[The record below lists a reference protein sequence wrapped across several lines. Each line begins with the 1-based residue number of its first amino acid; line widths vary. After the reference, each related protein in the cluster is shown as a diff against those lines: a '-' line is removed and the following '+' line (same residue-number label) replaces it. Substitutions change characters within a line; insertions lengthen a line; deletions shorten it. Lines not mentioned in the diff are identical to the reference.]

1 MSLMGKAH
9 LVNSNALVT
18 QGHILEQPF
27 KYTSIQTEKVL
38 KVFKG
43 GKDCQPLVMILAKS
57 FLMRNTDFQAS
68 SVHAWHTVSTFQ
80 GRRGVLIPNTKVS
93 SNNGFEP

>member
-1 MSLMGKAH
+1 MSLMGEAH

-27 KYTSIQTEKVL
+27 KYASIQIEKVL

-43 GKDCQPLVMILAKS
+43 GKDCQPLVMISKKLFDEKY
-57 FLMRNTDFQAS
+57 
-68 SVHAWHTVSTFQ
+68 
-80 GRRGVLIPNTKVS
+80 
-93 SNNGFEP
+93 